1 MDPDADRSAWTILTG
16 GVVVSKIPAV
26 ARYVRSTLRC
36 TPVDRH
42 HQLAQFLRARRA
54 RVRPEDVGL
63 PGIDRR
69 RAPGLRR
76 EEVAMLAGISAGY
89 YMRLE
94 QGRDH
99 RPSEQV
105 LEALAQA
112 LRLDDDATAHLFSL
126 GRPAPPTTQS
136 RLAGDESVPSDL
148 QDLLDSWTTTPAFI
162 HNRRLD
168 VLASTAL
175 ARALTPLSEP
185 GTNLMRSW
193 FLDHEDRK
201 RYDDIEFVLTQAVAY
216 FRATVGSHPDDPDV
230 QNLVDELSLAS
241 EEFRQ
246 IWARHDVQP
255 GLLGEG
261 PVYHHPTMGAV
272 RLRYRTFAVT
282 GTEGFTMWVVS
293 AAPGS
298 RDAQALALLSTMVA
312 DHDTPISK
320 QATRRSRR
328 STRSGRSVPPR
339 GSSRSSP
346 A

>member
-1 MDPDADRSAWTILTG
+1 
-16 GVVVSKIPAV
+16 
-26 ARYVRSTLRC
+26 
-36 TPVDRH
+36 
-42 HQLAQFLRARRA
+42 
-54 RVRPEDVGL
+54 
-63 PGIDRR
+63 
-69 RAPGLRR
+69 
-76 EEVAMLAGISAGY
+76 MLAGISAGY

-99 RPSEQV
+99 RPSEHV
-105 LEALAQA
+105 LKALARA
-112 LRLDDDATAHLFSL
+112 LKLDDDATAHLFSL
-126 GRPAPPTTQS
+126 ARPAPRSAQP
-136 RLAGDESVPSDL
+136 RPAGDERVAPDL

-168 VLASTAL
+168 VLASNAL

-185 GTNLMRSW
+185 GTNLLRSW

-201 RYDDIEFVLTQAVAY
+201 RYDDREYVLTVAVAY
-216 FRATVGSHPDDPDV
+216 FRASVAGDSDDPDV
-230 QNLVDELSLAS
+230 QDLVDELSLES
-241 EEFRQ
+241 EEFRN

-282 GTEGFTMWVVS
+282 GTEGLTMWVVN

-298 RDAQALALLSTMVA
+298 RDAQALARLSSMVA
-312 DHDTPISK
+312 NHEHPDHPA
-320 QATRRSRR
+320 ATANRS
-328 STRSGRSVPPR
+328 
-339 GSSRSSP
+339 